1 MGVGL
6 VYQKGGILGVQ
17 EDQTRLDAIR
27 LRRNKSL
34 ARGAEKRER
43 EREGAAGAAPEA
55 RERREKKREKVGKRR
70 EEMKRRYMR

>member
-43 EREGAAGAAPEA
+43 EREKELLELLLKLEREGRR
-55 RERREKKREKVGKRR
+55 RERKWEREEKK
-70 EEMKRRYMR
+70 